1 MKKISLIVI
10 AIVLAGCE
18 EPQSVDVQNLA
29 FGTVFTDHMFVMKWN
44 ERQGWHDARIEPYRP
59 FTFDPASLHL
69 HYGSEIFEGMK
80 AFRTAEDHYNLFRPQ
95 EHLQRM
101 NRSARRMMMP
111 EIDTHFVE
119 DQLKELIRKDARW
132 VPKEKGT
139 SLYIRPTMVATQN
152 TINLVVSN
160 EYFFYIIM
168 SPVGSFYKNGKK
180 PTSILVSDTYTR
192 SSVGGVGDVKT
203 GGNYAASMLAQHE
216 AKKLG
221 YDQVLWL
228 DPVERRYVEEVGSMN
243 IFFVI
248 NGEIVTPSLT
258 GTILP
263 GITRQSVLEFGRAQ
277 GWRMREGRIT
287 IDEVV
292 QAIEQG
298 TCTEIFGTGTAAVIS
313 AVGKVRYRGKDYVV
327 SNPEGGFA
335 DQLYEALTGVQQGRI
350 ADAFR
355 WTTRL

>member
-1 MKKISLIVI
+1 MLIGLFV
-10 AIVLAGCE
+10 ALLSACDDR
-18 EPQSVDVQNLA
+18 EPVDVKNLA
-29 FGTVFTDHMFVMKWN
+29 FGTVFTDNMFVMKWS
-44 ERQGWHDARIEPYRP
+44 ESQGWHDARIEPYHA
-59 FTFDPASLHL
+59 FSFDPSSLHL

-80 AFRTAEDHYNLFRPQ
+80 AFRTAEDHFVLFRPQ

-101 NRSARRMMMP
+101 NRSAKRMMMP

-119 DQLKELIRKDARW
+119 AELKKLVSADSRW
-132 VPKEKGT
+132 VPKDPGT
-139 SLYIRPTMVATQN
+139 SLYIRPTMVATQK

-160 EYFFYIIM
+160 EYLFYIIM
-168 SPVGSFYKNGKK
+168 SPVGSFYKNGQK

-203 GGNYAASMLAQHE
+203 GGNYAASMMAQHD
-216 AKKLG
+216 AKKQG

-243 IFFVI
+243 IFFVM
-248 NGEIVTPSLT
+248 GDEIVTPELT

-263 GITRQSVLEFGRAQ
+263 GITRKSVLEYGRAQ
-277 GWRMREGRIT
+277 GWKMTERRIS

-292 QAIEQG
+292 QSIENG

-313 AVGKVRYRGKDYVV
+313 SVGKLRYKGKDFIV
-327 SNPEGGFA
+327 A
-335 DQLYEALTGVQQGRI
+335 DIAHSYTQKVYDAITGIQQGRVTDEWGWLSHI
-350 ADAFR
+350 
-355 WTTRL
+355 